1 MDDNENKEEKIEI
14 QESPVESCESV
25 AADTKAKKVTLFSRL
40 RKFKLS
46 SLRIDI
52 SEIVSDF
59 QENSKIMVG
68 TVLFS
73 FLLMVVVALAVFF
86 AVVQGQEKVMVP
98 NVQGKPLAEA
108 LLEMQVKELY
118 PRIQLRY
125 SEVPGDA
132 GKILEQNPASGSI
145 VKAGRRIALV
155 VSRGVVIDHVENYT
169 GLLLDDVRMQ
179 LQTLFAGSA
188 NPLIV
193 LADPVYRA
201 DVSEPGI
208 ILEQT
213 PPAGTL
219 ITEPVTVSLI
229 VSRGPQFEKT
239 RIPKIV
245 GKDVSDMLKFMV
257 TSKIIFEF
265 TSHEAEPSEKTG
277 TVTSQQAFTTE
288 FVPNY
293 TRMSVDFAFPK
304 GNIDESQNVFGIF
317 SESLKNYPYPVPMRV
332 EAISPKGEVST
343 LISFKHTGG
352 NFSIPYHVEK
362 GTIIVL
368 YVVDREQKRIIAE

>member
-1 MDDNENKEEKIEI
+1 MDDYENKEEKIES
-14 QESPVESCESV
+14 QESPVESCESTV
-25 AADTKAKKVTLFSRL
+25 TDSKAEKVTLFSRL
-40 RKFKLS
+40 RKFKPS

-52 SEIVSDF
+52 SEAVSEF
-59 QENSKIMVG
+59 QKNTKIMVA

-73 FLLMVVVALAVFF
+73 FFLMIAVALAVFF

-108 LLEMQVKELY
+108 LLEMQAKELY

-132 GKILEQNPASGSI
+132 GKILEQNPASGTI
-145 VKAGRRIALV
+145 VKAGRRISLV
-155 VSRGVVIDHVENYT
+155 VSRGVVIEHVENYT
-169 GLLLDDVRMQ
+169 GLFLDDVRMQ

-193 LADPVYRA
+193 LSEPVYRA

-219 ITEPVTVSLI
+219 ITEPVTVTLV

-239 RIPKIV
+239 RVPKIV
-245 GKDVSDMLKFMV
+245 GKSVSDMLGFMV
-257 TSKIIFEF
+257 TSKIIFDF
-265 TSHEAEPSEKTG
+265 TSHEAEPSEKAG
-277 TVTSQQAFTTE
+277 CISSQQAFTTE

-304 GNIDESQNVFGIF
+304 GNIDEDKKIFGIF
-317 SESLKNYPYPVPMRV
+317 SDSLKNYPYPVPMRV
-332 EAISPKGEVST
+332 EAISPTGEVST

-368 YVVDREQKRIIAE
+368 YVVNQEYKRIIAE